1 MLKGFTTK
9 RFKMQKT
16 FRIFDIDVICNDL
29 LNYIKTIKGERPH
42 MPNFGTRIPLLAFKP
57 IDSMTISI
65 IEQDLKEAITYD
77 DRVSM
82 LDFAVLNEQNGLKV
96 IVDLKVNYTGQTFK
110 LDFSF

>member
-65 IEQDLKEAITYD
+65 IEHDLKEAIAFD
-77 DRVSM
+77 GRVSM
-82 LDFAVLNEQNGLKV
+82 LDFAVLNEPNGLKV
-96 IVDLKVNYTGQTFK
+96 IIDLKVNYTGQTFK

>member
-1 MLKGFTTK
+1 
-9 RFKMQKT
+9 
-16 FRIFDIDVICNDL
+16 
-29 LNYIKTIKGERPH
+29 
-42 MPNFGTRIPLLAFKP
+42 
-57 IDSMTISI
+57 MTISI

-77 DRVSM
+77 GRVSM

>member
-29 LNYIKTIKGERPH
+29 LNHIKTIKGERPH

-77 DRVSM
+77 GRVSM

>member
-77 DRVSM
+77 GRVSM

>member
-65 IEQDLKEAITYD
+65 IEQDLKESITYD
-77 DRVSM
+77 GRVSI

>member
-9 RFKMQKT
+9 RFKIQKT

-65 IEQDLKEAITYD
+65 IEHDLKEAISYD
-77 DRVSM
+77 SRVSM
-82 LDFAVLNEQNGLKV
+82 LDFAVLTEQNGLKV
-96 IVDLKVNYTGQTFK
+96 VMDLKVNYTGQTFK